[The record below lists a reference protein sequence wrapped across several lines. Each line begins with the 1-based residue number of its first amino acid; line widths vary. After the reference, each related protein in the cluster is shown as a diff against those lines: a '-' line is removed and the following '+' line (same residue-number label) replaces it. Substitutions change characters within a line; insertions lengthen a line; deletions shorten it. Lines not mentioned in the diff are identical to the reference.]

1 VKEEKGASQYEGAGY
16 KTTKVI
22 GAKRERRVLRKNEEE
37 AKKINCWI

>member
-1 VKEEKGASQYEGAGY
+1 VKEGKGASQYEGAGY

-22 GAKRERRVLRKNEEE
+22 GAKKEKDLRKNEEE